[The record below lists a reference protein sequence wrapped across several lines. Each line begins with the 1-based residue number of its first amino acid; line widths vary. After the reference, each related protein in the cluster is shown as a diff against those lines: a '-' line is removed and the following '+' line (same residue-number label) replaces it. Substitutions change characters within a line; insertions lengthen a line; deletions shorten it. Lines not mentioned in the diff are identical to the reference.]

1 MPKLSTKNIIYR
13 WIVKSGY
20 IRFTAPNIFCGYGK
34 FSSFFE
40 LPREK
45 TIISLK
51 DKYFGS
57 EFGVT
62 HDDDVNESYITA
74 DNKGWDGTGPVAFSA
89 KKFETKGGKNLEVFI
104 MLKFV
109 LLYKSLTSSRGDN
122 DISTDF
128 ACEIADRFGQTSKN
142 KRVLHGLQVTVLFLP
157 DSYILIKL
165 LNNNVKKW

>member
-1 MPKLSTKNIIYR
+1 
-13 WIVKSGY
+13 
-20 IRFTAPNIFCGYGK
+20 
-34 FSSFFE
+34 
-40 LPREK
+40 
-45 TIISLK
+45 
-51 DKYFGS
+51 
-57 EFGVT
+57 
-62 HDDDVNESYITA
+62 
-74 DNKGWDGTGPVAFSA
+74 
-89 KKFETKGGKNLEVFI
+89 